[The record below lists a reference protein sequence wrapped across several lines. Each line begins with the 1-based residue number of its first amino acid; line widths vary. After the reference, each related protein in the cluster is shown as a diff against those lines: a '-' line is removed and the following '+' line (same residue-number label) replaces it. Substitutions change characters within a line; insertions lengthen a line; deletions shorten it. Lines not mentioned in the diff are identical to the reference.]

1 MFIDSVYELICKLS
15 NRANAKK
22 TQCEMQDSLYCHI
35 FSLRQKN
42 DPREILDLNI
52 KISAHQILRNCL
64 FSKMIYYFLTILKM
78 LKIES
83 KKAVSMQNKV
93 G

>member
-1 MFIDSVYELICKLS
+1 
-15 NRANAKK
+15 
-22 TQCEMQDSLYCHI
+22 MQDSLYCHI

-42 DPREILDLNI
+42 DRRESRDLNS